1 MASHLVVE
9 SGSCPVPAALAV
21 MHHGPMTE
29 YRAEFDAE
37 VAFLNGGGLQAQ
49 GFKLDV
55 PDPEMTQDQLASLFV
70 RQLGLL
76 MTDRVT
82 LRAVRVVQEPHKGL
96 RGHPEAPGVA
106 PPGSPLGLVE
116 LSHPITAG
124 MTTYPGLPGPEITP
138 YLTREASRDRDPA
151 GTEFA
156 IDTIT
161 MVGNTGTSLD
171 SPYHRDAGGVDLAG
185 LPLAALADLPAVVV
199 RLADSGRRAI
209 DVGALAALAVA
220 GQAVLLHTGWDRH
233 WGTGRYGQDAPYLTG
248 AGARW
253 LADQGVR
260 LVGIDSVNIDD
271 AADGERPAH
280 SLLLAAGIPVVEH
293 LCGLDQVPA
302 TGARFTATPPRL
314 RGFGT
319 FPVRAFASVPG
330 ASPAAS

>member
-1 MASHLVVE
+1 
-9 SGSCPVPAALAV
+9 

-29 YRAEFDAE
+29 YRAEFDAD
-37 VAFLNGGGLQAQ
+37 VTFLNGGGLQAQ

-55 PDPEMTQDQLASLFV
+55 PDPEITEDQLASLFV

-76 MTDRVT
+76 MTERVA

-96 RGHPEAPGVA
+96 RGHPQAPGLTPA
-106 PPGSPLGLVE
+106 GPPTRLVE

-138 YLTREASRDRDPA
+138 YLTREASRDRYAP

-156 IDTIT
+156 IDRIT
-161 MVGNTGTSLD
+161 MLGNTGTYLD
-171 SPYHRDAGGVDLAG
+171 SPYHRYAGGVDLAD

-199 RLADSGRRAI
+199 RLTDSPRRGV
-209 DVGALAALAVA
+209 DVGALAALAVE
-220 GQAVLLHTGWDRH
+220 GHAVLLHTGWDRN
-233 WGTGRYGQDAPYLTG
+233 WGTDRYGQDAPYLTR
-248 AGARW
+248 AGAQW
-253 LADQGVR
+253 LTDHGAR

-293 LCGLDQVPA
+293 LTGLDRVPA

-314 RGFGT
+314 RAFGT

-330 ASPAAS
+330 AR